1 MKTRSLS
8 GRNVAGYVATI
19 GRKVLS
25 AVAFAEAPYE
35 NDSQSR
41 ATGDGQAIPIL
52 VLFSK
57 LISQYPCRKPSKDI
71 ERGSSD
77 KGKIAG

>member
-1 MKTRSLS
+1 MLRMKTRSLS

-57 LISQYPCRKPSKDI
+57 LVLDTTPKAIKRHRA
-71 ERGSSD
+71 RGV
-77 KGKIAG
+77 G